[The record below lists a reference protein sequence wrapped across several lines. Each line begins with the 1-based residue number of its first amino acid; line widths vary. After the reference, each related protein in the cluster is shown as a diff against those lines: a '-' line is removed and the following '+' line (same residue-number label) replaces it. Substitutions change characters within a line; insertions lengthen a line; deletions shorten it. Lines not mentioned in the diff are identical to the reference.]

1 MTTNEMKQILVDKF
15 EAEGCGFGWG
25 NISLTKQ
32 PAEYE
37 NDIAVYWLVIEGY
50 EHIKFIIHLDTDKH
64 FGNEVWAS
72 ERWYFDGEE
81 EPESKIVAMEDSR
94 TGSHDTL
101 LRTVL
106 LQIGYRIANTF

>member
-15 EAEGCGFGWG
+15 AVEGCSFGWG

-32 PAEYE
+32 PPKYE

-50 EHIKFIIHLDTDKH
+50 EHIKYVIHIDTDKH

-72 ERWYFDGEE
+72 ERHYYDGEK
-81 EPESKIVAMEDSR
+81 PESKIVAMEDSH

-101 LRTVL
+101 LRAVL